1 MISRERLLKAAD
13 SEEERL
19 LMSKAVDRANTA
31 IKTFSPEFTVFMD
44 PYKAHSMIDAFS
56 YERDVKAMAWGGYD
70 EAERL
75 KIGFF
80 PEFTEC
86 DTALFP
92 ITPVRISYNP
102 DFSRRLT
109 HRDFLGSVLGLGI
122 TREKMGDII
131 LDEGQAVIFAD
142 KDIADYIA
150 VNLERVAHTKV
161 RTNILDGFTP
171 KPREAAEKKLT
182 VASLRLDA
190 VISNALNISRGKA
203 AELIKGEKAYINWK
217 SETSVS
223 KAVAEGD
230 IITLRGYGRVKIRE
244 IMGTTK
250 KDRILLRLIIYK

>member
-1 MISRERLLKAAD
+1 MISRDKLLKSAAD
-13 SEEERL
+13 EDERL
-19 LMSKAVDRANTA
+19 LMSKAVDRANAA
-31 IKTFSPEFTVFMD
+31 IKSFAPEFTVFMD
-44 PYKAHSMIDAFS
+44 PFKAHSIADAFK
-56 YERDVKAMAWGGYD
+56 YERDIKIMTYGGYED
-70 EAERL
+70 SERL

-86 DTALFP
+86 DAALFP
-92 ITPVRISYNP
+92 ITPVKISYNAN
-102 DFSRRLT
+102 FSRKLT

-122 TREKMGDII
+122 TREKTGDII

-142 KDIADYIA
+142 SDIADYIA

-161 RTNILDGFTP
+161 STRILECFTP
-171 KPREAAEKKLT
+171 KPKESAEKKLT

-190 VISNALNISRGKA
+190 VLSNSLNISRGRA
-203 AELIKGEKAYINWK
+203 ADLIKGEKAYINWK

-223 KAVAEGD
+223 KAVGEGD
-230 IITLRGYGRVKIRE
+230 IITLRGYGRVKITE